1 MSRTVPVTSAE
12 NRVSRIVRI
21 ATGVVFLWSSGVHV
35 GIVAADSELYRDV
48 ADAAW
53 LPGIRTAWSDVF
65 MAHPVLWGLMIALG
79 ELAIGTALLTGGRWA
94 RYGLAGAAG
103 FHVGLMTLGWGYWL
117 WSLPV
122 LAILLGPGRRR
133 DPALLTD
140 NQDSGARVL
149 SPTGPGRP

>member
-1 MSRTVPVTSAE
+1 VTRVASSASTE
-12 NRVSRIVRI
+12 NHVARVIRI
-21 ATGVVFLWSSGVHV
+21 AAGAVFLWSSGVHV
-35 GIVAADSELYRDV
+35 GIVAADSDLYRDV
-48 ADAAW
+48 ADGAW
-53 LPGIRTAWSDVF
+53 LPGIRTAWADIF
-65 MAHPVLWGLMIALG
+65 MAHSVFWGLMIALG
-79 ELAIGTALLTGGRWA
+79 EFAIGAALLTSGRWT

-133 DPALLTD
+133 GPALLTAT
-140 NQDSGARVL
+140 QDSGAPVL